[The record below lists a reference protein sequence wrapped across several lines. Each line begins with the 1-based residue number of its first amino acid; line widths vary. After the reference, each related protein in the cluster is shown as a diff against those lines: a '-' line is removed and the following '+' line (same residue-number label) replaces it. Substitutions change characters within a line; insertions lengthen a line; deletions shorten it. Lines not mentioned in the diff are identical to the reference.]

1 METTLTQGVTL
12 MGLGLVAGILNVIA
26 GGGSLLT
33 LPAMVLMGMPA
44 PIANGTNRMGVL
56 AQNIFATAAFF
67 RRGYGELKLSLS
79 FSLATLPGV
88 VAGALVGT
96 HFEGVWFN
104 RTLAMLMIAILV
116 WTARPPRM
124 IPPSDSLA
132 SRKRLIKT
140 HLWMLAIG
148 FYGGFIQA
156 GLGFVIM
163 ALLNR
168 ELGMDLV
175 RVNMH
180 KVFIVGFL
188 TIVALAIFAADG
200 KVLWPAALCLGF
212 GNAVGGWIGAHVT
225 IRKGESFIRIVLNV
239 TLVAMAIKLLM
250 G

>member
-1 METTLTQGVTL
+1 METTLANGALLT
-12 MGLGLVAGILNVIA
+12 GLGLIAGILNVLA

-33 LPAMVLMGMPA
+33 LPAMILMGMPA
-44 PIANGTNRMGVL
+44 PVANGTNRLGVL
-56 AQNIFATAAFF
+56 AQNLFATAAFF
-67 RRGYGELKLSLS
+67 RRGYREWKLSLS

-88 VAGALVGT
+88 VAGARLGT

-104 RTLAMLMIAILV
+104 RTLAALMIAILI
-116 WTARPPRM
+116 WTARPPRV
-124 IPPSDSLA
+124 IPATTALA
-132 SRKRLIKT
+132 SRKRLITT

-168 ELGMDLV
+168 KLGMDLV

-188 TIVALAIFAADG
+188 TIVALAIFAAEG
-200 KVLWPAALCLGF
+200 KVLWPAAICLGL
-212 GNAVGGWIGAHVT
+212 GNALGGWIGAHVT
-225 IRKGESFIRIVLNV
+225 INKGETFIRIVLNV